1 MTYQSRC
8 TFLVMYTNT
17 RGEFIKEHIQ
27 GNFIL
32 ATAKRFQTKYANY
45 ISQWHG
51 ISFVKYN
58 YQ

>member
-1 MTYQSRC
+1 MTYAKC
-8 TFLVMYTNT
+8 TFLVMYTNN

-27 GNFIL
+27 GNYIL
-32 ATAKRFQTKYANY
+32 ATAKRFQEKYANY

-58 YQ
+58 